1 MLLAGLM
8 ALHTGAFAA
17 WLAAGTA
24 DCFLAEAG
32 ARRQAGRLSRAWAPL
47 FMVLCL
53 GAGAASMALSFPYYR
68 EQSWLWAKA
77 ALSLPAVVVTLLR
90 AADFLRPR
98 AALWA
103 LSLPL
108 AGALAL
114 SFLRPF

>member
-1 MLLAGLM
+1 MLIAGLM
-8 ALHTGAFAA
+8 ALHTWAFAA

-24 DCFLAEAG
+24 DAFLAEAG
-32 ARRQAGRLSRAWAPL
+32 ARKEASRLALVWAPF
-47 FMVLCL
+47 FMALCL
-53 GAGAASMALSFPYYR
+53 ASGAVSLALAYPFYKD
-68 EQSWLWAKA
+68 QTWVWAKV
-77 ALSLPAVVVTLLR
+77 ALCLPCVLVTLLR

-108 AGALAL
+108 TAALAL

>member
-8 ALHTGAFAA
+8 ALHTGAFAC
-17 WLAAGTA
+17 WLASATA

-32 ARRQAGRLSRAWAPL
+32 ARREAGRLARLWTPF
-47 FMVLCL
+47 FMTLCL
-53 GAGAASMALSFPYYR
+53 AAGAVLMALSYPFYR
-68 EQSWLWAKA
+68 EQSWLWAKVA
-77 ALSLPAVVVTLLR
+77 VCLPPFVVTVLR

-108 AGALAL
+108 AAALSL